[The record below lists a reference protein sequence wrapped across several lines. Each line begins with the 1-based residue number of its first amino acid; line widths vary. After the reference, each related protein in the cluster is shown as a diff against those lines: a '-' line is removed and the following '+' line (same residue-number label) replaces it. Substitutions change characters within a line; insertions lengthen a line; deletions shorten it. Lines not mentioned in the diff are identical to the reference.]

1 MARIL
6 SEFLEAAVG
15 YDLGVAWTEG
25 VDGGSTVNEDA
36 VSSGAGSPSG
46 WGSQCLL
53 IDHITVTNS
62 YTYNAFGATAIVF
75 LAAELKVSA
84 QSVADGGDGLLL
96 YLSDATFALGMLAV
110 QLEAASGVTYIKAS
124 QAADGSG
131 TFTVA
136 WSEPLVLAKLY
147 RFEFKWDTTNDR
159 WSIWVNGILY
169 GDGALT
175 GAAATTPAGLILIGA
190 TAAEVAA
197 FTARF
202 DRLSIDNST
211 RIGLD
216 NFSLIDYSKFPIEK
230 LAAGPRRLL
239 A

>member
-62 YTYNAFGATAIVF
+62 YTYNIFGATAIVF
-75 LAAELKVSA
+75 LAVELKVSA
-84 QSVADGGDGLLL
+84 QSMGGGDALLL
-96 YLSDATFALGMLAV
+96 YLTDATLATGLFAVRLA
-110 QLEAASGVTYIKAS
+110 EDSGVTYIEAV
-124 QAADGSG
+124 QDADGD
-131 TFTVA
+131 TVFTVA
-136 WSEPLVLAKLY
+136 WREPLVLDKLY

-159 WSIWVNGILY
+159 WSIWVNGILF

-175 GAAATTPAGLILIGA
+175 GAAATTLAGTILIGS
-190 TAAEVAA
+190 TASNVGA
-197 FTARF
+197 FTARV
-202 DRLSIDNST
+202 DSLLIDNST
-211 RIGLD
+211 RIGPD
-216 NFSLIDYSKFPIEK
+216 NFPLIDYSKFPIEK